1 MRTLVID
8 NPASRMHRV
17 PPGHP
22 EHDGRYVAARD
33 ALQCLPALGW
43 HEAGP
48 AGTASVER
56 FHTAD
61 YVERIRAACLEA
73 GGEAGTEA
81 GDHEWVALDLDTKVC
96 RQSWDAALATA
107 GAAIDAVDC
116 IMSGQADAAFCLA
129 RPPGHHAE
137 PDRAMGFCLLNSIAI
152 AALHALDVHGLKRV
166 AIVDIDVHHGN
177 GSQCLAETDARV
189 MFASLHQSPLYPG
202 TGSADETGLN
212 GNVVNVPLA
221 AGTAGP
227 AWREAFEHQLLPS
240 LVAFQ
245 PEFIFVSAGFD
256 AHARDPA
263 GGLALL
269 EADFAWAAGQLAA
282 LAAESASS
290 RLVSVLEGGYDCPAL
305 GRSAAAFVQALVEA

>member
-22 EHDGRYVAARD
+22 EHEGRYVAVRD
-33 ALQCLPALGW
+33 ALLELTAPVW
-43 HEAGP
+43 HEANR
-48 AGTASVER
+48 ADAAAVER

-61 YVERIRAACLEA
+61 YVESIRAACLTAEPA
-73 GGEAGTEA
+73 Q
-81 GDHEWVALDLDTKVC
+81 WVSLDLDTKVC
-96 RQSWDAALATA
+96 RESWDAALATA
-107 GAAIDAVDC
+107 GASLDAVDR
-116 IMSGQADAAFCLA
+116 IMAGEADTAFCLA

-137 PDRAMGFCLLNSIAI
+137 PDRAMGFCLLNGIAI
-152 AALHALDVHGLKRV
+152 AALHALEVHGLTRV

-177 GSQCLAETDARV
+177 GSQCLAETDSRV

-202 TGSADETGLN
+202 TGSEAETGLN
-212 GNVVNVPLA
+212 GNVINLPLA
-221 AGTAGP
+221 AGTRGE
-227 AWREAFEHQLLPS
+227 AWRQAFTQQVRPA
-240 LVAFQ
+240 VANFR
-245 PEFIFVSAGFD
+245 PELIFVSAGFD
-256 AHARDPA
+256 AHERDPA

-269 EADFAWAAGQLAA
+269 EDDFAWVAGELAA
-282 LAAESASS
+282 LAAEFASS

>member
-22 EHDGRYVAARD
+22 EHEGRYLAVHE
-33 ALQCLPALGW
+33 ALSGLAGPVW
-43 HEAGP
+43 REAGP
-48 AGTASVER
+48 AEITSVER
-56 FHTAD
+56 FHTAA
-61 YVERIRAACLEA
+61 YIERIRAVCLSA
-73 GGEAGTEA
+73 APA
-81 GDHEWVALDLDTKVC
+81 EWASLDLDTKVC
-96 RQSWDAALATA
+96 RESLDTALATA
-107 GAAIDAVDC
+107 GASIDAVDR
-116 IMSGQADAAFCLA
+116 IMAGEAEAAFCLA

-152 AALHALDVHGLKRV
+152 AALHALDVHGLARV

-177 GSQCLAETDARV
+177 GSQCLAELDPRV

-212 GNVVNVPLA
+212 GNVVNLPLM
-221 AGTAGP
+221 AGTQGP
-227 AWREAFEHQLLPS
+227 AWRDAFDQQVRPALA
-240 LVAFQ
+240 AFR

-256 AHARDPA
+256 AHERDPA

-269 EADFAWAAGQLAA
+269 EADFAWAASQLAG
-282 LAAESASS
+282 LAAEFASS

>member
-22 EHDGRYVAARD
+22 EHDGRYLAARD
-33 ALQCLPALGW
+33 ALTELAGPVW
-43 HEAGP
+43 HEAKP
-48 AGTASVER
+48 AETAAVER

-61 YVERIRAACLEA
+61 YIERIRDACDTAAA
-73 GGEAGTEA
+73 
-81 GDHEWVALDLDTKVC
+81 DEWVSLDLDTKVC
-96 RQSWDAALATA
+96 RDSWRAALATA
-107 GAAIDAVDC
+107 GASIDAVDR
-116 IMSGQADAAFCLA
+116 IMAGEADAAFCLA

-152 AALHALDVHGLKRV
+152 AALHALDVHGLARV

-177 GSQCLAETDARV
+177 GSQCLAELDPRV

-202 TGSADETGLN
+202 TGNADETGLN
-212 GNVVNVPLA
+212 GNVVNLPLM
-221 AGTAGP
+221 AGTQGP
-227 AWREAFEHQLLPS
+227 AWREAFDRQVRPA
-240 LVAFQ
+240 LVAFR
-245 PEFIFVSAGFD
+245 PEIIFVSAGFD
-256 AHARDPA
+256 AHQRDPA

-269 EADFAWAAGQLAA
+269 EPDFAWAASQLAG
-282 LAAESASS
+282 LAAEFASS

-305 GRSAAAFVQALVEA
+305 GRSAAAFVQALVDA

>member
-22 EHDGRYVAARD
+22 EHEGRYVAVRD
-33 ALQCLPALGW
+33 ALMGLPLPVW
-43 HEAGP
+43 HP
-48 AGTASVER
+48 AKPAATISVER

-61 YVERIRAACLEA
+61 YVERIRTACLTA
-73 GGEAGTEA
+73 GAA
-81 GDHEWVALDLDTKVC
+81 EWVSLDLDTKVC
-96 RQSWDAALATA
+96 RESWDAALATA
-107 GAAIDAVDC
+107 GGSIDAVDR
-116 IMSGQADAAFCLA
+116 IMAGEADAAFCLA

-152 AALHALDVHGLKRV
+152 AALHALDVHGLTRV
-166 AIVDIDVHHGN
+166 AIIDIDVHHGN
-177 GSQCLAETDARV
+177 GSQCLSEIDGRV

-202 TGSADETGLN
+202 TGGAAETGIN
-212 GNVVNVPLA
+212 GNVVNVPLV
-221 AGTAGP
+221 AGTHGAV
-227 AWREAFEHQLLPS
+227 WRDAFERQVRPALA
-240 LVAFQ
+240 AFR

-256 AHARDPA
+256 AHERDPA
-263 GGLALL
+263 GGFALL
-269 EADFAWAAGQLAA
+269 EADFAWAAREVAA
-282 LAAESASS
+282 LAAEFASS

>member
-8 NPASRMHRV
+8 NPASRMHRA

-22 EHDGRYVAARD
+22 EHEGRYVAVRD
-33 ALQCLPALGW
+33 ALMGLALPVW
-43 HEAGP
+43 HQAEP
-48 AGTASVER
+48 AATSAVER

-61 YVERIRAACLEA
+61 YVERIRSACLS
-73 GGEAGTEA
+73 A
-81 GDHEWVALDLDTKVC
+81 GDAEWVSLDLDTKVC
-96 RQSWDAALATA
+96 AQSWDAALATA
-107 GAAIDAVDC
+107 GASIDAVDR
-116 IMSGQADAAFCLA
+116 IMAGEGQAAFCLA

-152 AALHALDVHGLKRV
+152 AALHALHVHGLERV

-177 GSQCLAETDARV
+177 GSQCLAEVDGRV

-202 TGSADETGLN
+202 TGSAGETGLN
-212 GNVVNVPLA
+212 GNVVNVPLE
-221 AGTAGP
+221 AGTRGAV
-227 AWREAFEHQLLPS
+227 WREAFDREVRPALA
-240 LVAFQ
+240 AFRPQ
-245 PEFIFVSAGFD
+245 FIFVSAGFD
-256 AHARDPA
+256 AHERDPA

-269 EADFAWAAGQLAA
+269 EADFAWAGGELAS
-282 LAAESASS
+282 LAAEFASS

>member
-22 EHDGRYVAARD
+22 EHEGRYLAARD
-33 ALQCLPALGW
+33 ALTALTGPVW
-43 HEAGP
+43 HEARP
-48 AGTASVER
+48 AETASVER

-61 YVERIRAACLEA
+61 YIERIRDACDTAAA
-73 GGEAGTEA
+73 
-81 GDHEWVALDLDTKVC
+81 DEWVSLDLDTKVC
-96 RQSWDAALATA
+96 RDTWRAALATA
-107 GAAIDAVDC
+107 GASIDAVDR
-116 IMSGQADAAFCLA
+116 IMAGEADAAFCLA

-152 AALHALDVHGLKRV
+152 AALHALEVHGLARV

-177 GSQCLAETDARV
+177 GSQCLAELDTRV

-212 GNVVNVPLA
+212 GNVVNVPLM
-221 AGTAGP
+221 AGTQGP
-227 AWREAFEHQLLPS
+227 AWRDAFTRQVRPALA
-240 LVAFQ
+240 AFR

-256 AHARDPA
+256 AHERDPA

-269 EADFAWAAGQLAA
+269 EADFAWAASQLAG
-282 LAAESASS
+282 LAAEFASS

>member
-22 EHDGRYVAARD
+22 EHEGRYVAVRD
-33 ALQCLPALGW
+33 ALLELTAPVW
-43 HEAGP
+43 HEANR
-48 AGTASVER
+48 ADAAAVER

-61 YVERIRAACLEA
+61 YVESIRAACLTAEPA
-73 GGEAGTEA
+73 Q
-81 GDHEWVALDLDTKVC
+81 WVSLDLDTKVC
-96 RQSWDAALATA
+96 RESWDAALATA
-107 GAAIDAVDC
+107 GASLDAVDR
-116 IMSGQADAAFCLA
+116 IMAGEADTAFCLA

-137 PDRAMGFCLLNSIAI
+137 PERAMGFCLLNSIAI
-152 AALHALDVHGLKRV
+152 AALHALEVHDLKRV

-202 TGSADETGLN
+202 TGSAAETGLN
-212 GNVVNVPLA
+212 GNVINLPLA
-221 AGTAGP
+221 AGTRGE
-227 AWREAFEHQLLPS
+227 AWRQAFTQQVRPA
-240 LVAFQ
+240 VANFR
-245 PEFIFVSAGFD
+245 PELIFVSAGFD
-256 AHARDPA
+256 AHERDPA

-269 EADFAWAAGQLAA
+269 EDDFAWVAGELAA
-282 LAAESASS
+282 LAAEFASS

>member
-22 EHDGRYVAARD
+22 EHEGRYVAVRD
-33 ALQCLPALGW
+33 ALTVMAGPVW
-43 HEAGP
+43 HEARP
-48 AGTASVER
+48 AETAAVER

-61 YVERIRAACLEA
+61 YIESIRHACGTA
-73 GGEAGTEA
+73 GP
-81 GDHEWVALDLDTKVC
+81 DQWVSLDLDTKVC
-96 RQSWDAALATA
+96 DQSWQAALATA
-107 GAAIDAVDC
+107 GASIDAVDR
-116 IMSGQADAAFCLA
+116 IMAGEADAAFCLA

-152 AALHALDVHGLKRV
+152 AALHALDVHGLSRV
-166 AIVDIDVHHGN
+166 AIIDIDVHHGN
-177 GSQCLAETDARV
+177 GSQCLAELDPRV

-202 TGSADETGLN
+202 TGSASETGLN
-212 GNVVNVPLA
+212 GNVINVPLT
-221 AGTAGP
+221 AGTPGAE
-227 AWREAFEHQLLPS
+227 WRAAFEQQVRPALA
-240 LVAFQ
+240 AFR

-269 EADFAWAAGQLAA
+269 EDDFAWAASQLAG
-282 LAAESASS
+282 LAAEFASS

>member
-22 EHDGRYVAARD
+22 EHEGRYVAVRD
-33 ALQCLPALGW
+33 ALLELTAPVW
-43 HEAGP
+43 HEASR
-48 AGTASVER
+48 ADAAAVER

-61 YVERIRAACLEA
+61 YVESIRAACLTAEPA
-73 GGEAGTEA
+73 Q
-81 GDHEWVALDLDTKVC
+81 WVSLDLDTKVC
-96 RQSWDAALATA
+96 RESWDAALATA
-107 GAAIDAVDC
+107 GASLDAVDR
-116 IMSGQADAAFCLA
+116 IMAGEADTAFCLA

-137 PDRAMGFCLLNSIAI
+137 PERAMGFCLLNSIAI
-152 AALHALDVHGLKRV
+152 AALHALEVHDLKRV
-166 AIVDIDVHHGN
+166 AIIDIDVHHGN

-202 TGSADETGLN
+202 TGSAAETGLN
-212 GNVVNVPLA
+212 GNVINLPLA
-221 AGTAGP
+221 AGTRGE
-227 AWREAFEHQLLPS
+227 AWRQAFTQQVRPA
-240 LVAFQ
+240 VADFR
-245 PEFIFVSAGFD
+245 PELIFVSAGFD
-256 AHARDPA
+256 AHERDPA

-269 EADFAWAAGQLAA
+269 EDDFAWVAGELAA
-282 LAAESASS
+282 LAAEFASS

>member
-22 EHDGRYVAARD
+22 EHEGRYVAVRD
-33 ALQCLPALGW
+33 ALMTLTQPVW
-43 HEAGP
+43 HEASP
-48 AGTASVER
+48 AGTLAVER
-56 FHTAD
+56 FHTAE
-61 YVERIRAACLEA
+61 YVERVRAACLTA
-73 GGEAGTEA
+73 GPA
-81 GDHEWVALDLDTKVC
+81 EWVSLDLDTKVC
-96 RQSWDAALATA
+96 RESLDAALATA
-107 GAAIDAVDC
+107 GASISAVDR
-116 IMSGQADAAFCLA
+116 IMAGEADAAFCLA

-152 AALHALDVHGLKRV
+152 AALHALEVHGLSRV
-166 AIVDIDVHHGN
+166 AIIDIDVHHGN
-177 GSQCLAETDARV
+177 GSQCLAELDPRV

-202 TGSADETGLN
+202 TGSAGETGLN
-212 GNVVNVPLA
+212 GNVVNVPVM
-221 AGTAGP
+221 AGMAG
-227 AWREAFEHQLLPS
+227 AEWREAFLRDLRPA
-240 LVAFQ
+240 LADFR

-269 EADFAWAAGQLAA
+269 EADFAWAASELAA
-282 LAAESASS
+282 LAAEFASS